1 MASSLQAFRYRDFRY
16 YLSARFLALAGNQM
30 LGVALGQ
37 YLYEITKDPLQLG
50 YLGLALFLPKLL
62 LTLPAGHVADHQ
74 DRRNIIVYCRL
85 AQVLVMLAILA
96 FYFWGFR
103 PLFLI
108 YGLVF
113 LQGAASAF
121 DGPAGQALVT
131 QIVPREHFAN
141 AVTWNAWTLQIAFI
155 LGPALAGYFYL
166 WGNSPEKVFYLIAF
180 LRLASFLLALQM
192 KKQKPTLEKSE
203 ITWESV
209 LAGLRYI
216 QQKKILLG
224 IISLDLFA
232 VLLGG
237 VVALVPFFANDILG
251 VGASGTGILRAA
263 TAVGAAVM
271 SMSLTMLPP
280 FKKAG
285 PTLLIAVAVYG
296 IFTIFFGIS
305 KNYYFSILCLFIL
318 GAADTISV
326 VIRGVLVQLLTPP
339 EMRGRVSAVNLIFI
353 GASNELGEFESGLT
367 ASWFGV
373 VPAVI
378 LGGIGTLLVVL
389 IWSYKFPDLKNY
401 GRLDSA

>member
-1 MASSLQAFRYRDFRY
+1 MTSSLQAFRYRDFRY

-62 LTLPAGHVADHQ
+62 LTLPAGHIADHQ

-85 AQVLVMLAILA
+85 AQVLVMLAILG
-96 FYFWGFR
+96 FYFSGFR
-103 PLFLI
+103 PLLLM
-108 YGLVF
+108 YVLVF
-113 LQGAASAF
+113 LQGTASAF

-131 QIVPREHFAN
+131 QIIPREHFAN

-155 LGPALAGYFYL
+155 AGPTVAGYLYL
-166 WGNSPEKVFYLIAF
+166 WGQNPEKVFYFIA
-180 LRLASFLLALQM
+180 LMRVASFLLALQM
-192 KKQKPTLEKSE
+192 KKQQPTLEKSR

-216 QQKKILLG
+216 KQNKVLLG

-237 VVALVPFFANDILG
+237 AVALVPFFANEILG

-263 TAVGAAVM
+263 PAIGAVLM
-271 SMSLTMLPP
+271 STTLTLLPP
-280 FKKAG
+280 FRKAG
-285 PTLLIAVAVYG
+285 PTLLIAVAIYG
-296 IFTIFFGIS
+296 LFTIFFGIS
-305 KNYYFSILCLFIL
+305 TNYYFSIFCLLVL

-339 EMRGRVSAVNLIFI
+339 EMRGRVSAVNMIFI

-367 ASWFGV
+367 AAWFGV

-378 LGGIGTLLVVL
+378 IGGVGTLLIVL
-389 IWSYKFPDLKNY
+389 LWTYKFPDLKNY
-401 GRLDSA
+401 GRLDSP